1 VPGPESPAQSLLRT
15 LAAPLALIAGAVHLG
30 QVGVHLAEGWPI
42 AGFFIVVGVIQVGA
56 AVLLLR
62 PRARHW
68 FWFGIVGSAAVIA
81 LWVVSRTLGLPFVEG
96 GEAEP
101 VGVADG
107 VASLTEAWTMV
118 VLGIYLA
125 EPVPRWRIGA
135 YGIGTALVVG
145 LAGVWWVA
153 AGSGVF
159 NADPARLAVAQPWL
173 VDWLVVSTGIALA
186 AALLLGIRAPPSA
199 AWSRGLLRGVAATT
213 AVMGAALVW
222 LTLPP
227 TIGQNLDCRYAPLS
241 TVLGGSHAEESEPI
255 TLDDGERIYVP
266 AFELRACGSVEV
278 TLERADPVTAVGHG
292 ATIEGLW
299 LLPAG
304 VRLPEQGVVALPA
317 GAPAVP
323 PGDRIV
329 PGRPR
334 QLVVRLT
341 ATGDGNF
348 MLGSLRL
355 RYRTTD
361 IGEFTFATQI
371 AVCSGACHEE

>member
-1 VPGPESPAQSLLRT
+1 M
-15 LAAPLALIAGAVHLG
+15 LIAGAVHLG

-42 AGFFIVVGVIQVGA
+42 AGFFIAVGVIQVGA

-62 PRARHW
+62 PRARPW

-81 LWVVSRTLGLPFVEG
+81 VWVVSRTLGLPFVEG
-96 GEAEP
+96 GEAEL

-125 EPVPRWRIGA
+125 EPAARWRLA
-135 YGIGTALVVG
+135 AFGIGTALTVG
-145 LAGVWWVA
+145 LAGLWWVV
-153 AGSGVF
+153 AGYGVF

-173 VDWLVVSTGIALA
+173 VDWLVVSAGAVLA
-186 AALLLGIRAPPSA
+186 AALLLGIRAHRQVG
-199 AWSRGLLRGVAATT
+199 WYRGLLRGLAGAT
-213 AVMGAALVW
+213 AVTGAALVW

-255 TLDDGERIYVP
+255 RLDAGERIFVP

-278 TLERADPVTAVGHG
+278 TLERADPVTVVGRG
-292 ATIEGLW
+292 AMIDGLW

-304 VRLPEQGVVALPA
+304 IRLPEQGAVALPA

-334 QLVVRLT
+334 QLVVGLT

-355 RYRTTD
+355 SYRTTD

-371 AVCSGACHEE
+371 AVCSGACDEE